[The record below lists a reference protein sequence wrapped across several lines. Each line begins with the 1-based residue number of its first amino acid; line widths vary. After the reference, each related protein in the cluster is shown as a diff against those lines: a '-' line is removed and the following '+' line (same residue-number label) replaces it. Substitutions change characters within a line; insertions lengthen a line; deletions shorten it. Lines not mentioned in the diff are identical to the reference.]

1 MQYCQ
6 TIHGYRI
13 SSWLHTAALRRRGG
27 RLAVGLDPRHAQRK
41 LPRLLLLR
49 LHLHIQPDMRDP
61 ARLPPPPSRTPGVAG
76 VGDGSELLAGP
87 EAVERDGGDLAF
99 AAGFALELGEAAG
112 VEASEVGVPQRA
124 VVAQPQPE

>member
-1 MQYCQ
+1 MIECS
-6 TIHGYRI
+6 TVKPFTGI

-41 LPRLLLLR
+41 LPRLLLLL

-61 ARLPPPPSRTPGVAG
+61 ARLHQPPSPGVAG
-76 VGDGSELLAGP
+76 VDDRSELLAGP

-112 VEASEVGVPQRA
+112 VEASEVGVPQR
-124 VVAQPQPE
+124 